1 MQPIEK
7 EKIIALA
14 LFKCTV
20 EHSTHLINQFRH
32 KTKQD
37 FNIWIKQ
44 GFKILETIEK
54 ENPEYYKLVEQL
66 SDVIH
71 TGISEGKEEAETV
84 KAA

>member
-1 MQPIEK
+1 MNPIDK
-7 EKIIALA
+7 EKVIACA

-44 GFKILETIEK
+44 GFKILETLEK

-71 TGISEGKEEAETV
+71 TGISEGKEDAETV
-84 KAA
+84 TAA